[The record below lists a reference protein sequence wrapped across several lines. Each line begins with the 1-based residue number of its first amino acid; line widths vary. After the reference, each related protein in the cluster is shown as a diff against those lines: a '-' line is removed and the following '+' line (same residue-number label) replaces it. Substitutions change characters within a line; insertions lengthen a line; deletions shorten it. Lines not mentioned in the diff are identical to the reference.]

1 MRSARGVVGLLV
13 VMLVLVSALPGL
25 AAAKTVVRYS
35 TWLTHEEEVV
45 EKEIIAEF
53 NRLHPDIEV
62 QLETSAWGD
71 YTSKLI
77 TQLSAGTAPDVLN
90 VSELP
95 EWAGYG
101 VLEVLDPYVAREPE
115 LLDGFF
121 PKVVDAGRF
130 DGVAVGKG
138 PLYGLPINAGCQILF
153 YNKDMFD
160 KYGIPYPDETWTFD
174 TLVEVGAKFVE
185 DRDGDGII
193 DQFGLICPTVWG
205 DQFVDLIMR
214 GYGSTLWS
222 EDRKSCLIGTKA
234 GLDAVQWIADLSN
247 KHHIMPT
254 FAERTATNEQFEM
267 GNLAMCFHHTYSN
280 SIFHKRASFNWSIA
294 PVPSGPVA
302 KQGVP
307 VWGHIVAINVS
318 SKVKDA
324 AWELLKYLASED
336 VQRKRYQELRTPP
349 SRPAAGDDSDFFRV
363 MTECINSGYTYGG
376 FPQAQEAWNVIH
388 SYFDKVVLANKPAS
402 EVFTSRVITQ
412 IDKALSR

>member
-1 MRSARGVVGLLV
+1 MRSARGVVGLLD

-45 EKEIIAEF
+45 EKEIVAEF

-160 KYGIPYPDETWTFD
+160 KWFRIP
-174 TLVEVGAKFVE
+174 
-185 DRDGDGII
+185 
-193 DQFGLICPTVWG
+193 
-205 DQFVDLIMR
+205 MR
-214 GYGSTLWS
+214 HGPLTRWLRSAPSSWRT
-222 EDRKSCLIGTKA
+222 E
-234 GLDAVQWIADLSN
+234 
-247 KHHIMPT
+247 
-254 FAERTATNEQFEM
+254 TATE
-267 GNLAMCFHHTYSN
+267 
-280 SIFHKRASFNWSIA
+280 
-294 PVPSGPVA
+294 
-302 KQGVP
+302 
-307 VWGHIVAINVS
+307 S
-318 SKVKDA
+318 S
-324 AWELLKYLASED
+324 
-336 VQRKRYQELRTPP
+336 
-349 SRPAAGDDSDFFRV
+349 
-363 MTECINSGYTYGG
+363 
-376 FPQAQEAWNVIH
+376 
-388 SYFDKVVLANKPAS
+388 
-402 EVFTSRVITQ
+402 TSS
-412 IDKALSR
+412 A